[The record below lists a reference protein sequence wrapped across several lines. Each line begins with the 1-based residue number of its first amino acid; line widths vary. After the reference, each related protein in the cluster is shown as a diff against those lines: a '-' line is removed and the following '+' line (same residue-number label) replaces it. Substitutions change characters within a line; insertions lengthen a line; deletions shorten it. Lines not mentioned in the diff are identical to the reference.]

1 MTTTKKNYI
10 LRDMLSQ
17 IIKNNSFF
25 FTVQGEIYQ
34 LNDRLTTVEQQLESA
49 GIS

>member
-1 MTTTKKNYI
+1 MTTTKKNYTFI
-10 LRDMLSQ
+10 DMLSR

-25 FTVQGEIYQ
+25 LTVQGEIDQ

>member
-1 MTTTKKNYI
+1 M
-10 LRDMLSQ
+10 LRL
-17 IIKNNSFF
+17 IIKNNSIFL
-25 FTVQGEIYQ
+25 TVQGEIDQ